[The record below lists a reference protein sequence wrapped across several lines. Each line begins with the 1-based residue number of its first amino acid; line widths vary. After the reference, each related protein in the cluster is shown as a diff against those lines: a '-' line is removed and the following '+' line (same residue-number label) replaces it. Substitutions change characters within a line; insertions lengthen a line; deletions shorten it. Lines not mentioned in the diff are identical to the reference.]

1 MAQRNVCACA
11 RRRGTHRHG
20 LEYVD
25 PMTPFRI
32 SCDVAVGQPTD
43 RVTLMVGN
51 TGAVFVEGPSGLT
64 ATLNEA
70 NARAFA
76 EIVLARVSAF
86 EKTRRKP

>member
-1 MAQRNVCACA
+1 
-11 RRRGTHRHG
+11 
-20 LEYVD
+20 
-25 PMTPFRI
+25 
-32 SCDVAVGQPTD
+32 
-43 RVTLMVGN
+43 MVGN

-86 EKTRRKP
+86 EKHRREP